1 MTLNT
6 KQHTSILVQLLKD
19 IFTDPTLGP
28 FLGFKGGTAA
38 MLFYG
43 LTRFSVDL
51 DFDLLD
57 LSKESSVFQQMNTV
71 LKAYGTVKEA
81 RNKRYNLFFVLAYD
95 QKQDEACNIK
105 IEINKRTFGSSYEIK
120 QYLGIPLKVMVKKD
134 MLARKLV
141 ALNERMGKVHRDI
154 FDVWF
159 MLKNQ
164 WPINKEIIERHT
176 QLPYEE
182 FLQKTI
188 EALEKL
194 NNRGIIS
201 GLGELLNDQQ
211 KAWTKAHLKE
221 ETLFLLKL
229 ELMKA

>member
-1 MTLNT
+1 
-6 KQHTSILVQLLKD
+6 
-19 IFTDPTLGP
+19 
-28 FLGFKGGTAA
+28 
-38 MLFYG
+38 
-43 LTRFSVDL
+43 
-51 DFDLLD
+51 
-57 LSKESSVFQQMNTV
+57 
-71 LKAYGTVKEA
+71 
-81 RNKRYNLFFVLAYD
+81 
-95 QKQDEACNIK
+95 
-105 IEINKRTFGSSYEIK
+105 
-120 QYLGIPLKVMVKKD
+120 MVKKD

>member
-57 LSKESSVFQQMNTV
+57 LSKESSVFQQMNTL

-95 QKQDEACNIK
+95 QKQMKHA
-105 IEINKRTFGSSYEIK
+105 
-120 QYLGIPLKVMVKKD
+120 
-134 MLARKLV
+134 
-141 ALNERMGKVHRDI
+141 
-154 FDVWF
+154 
-159 MLKNQ
+159 
-164 WPINKEIIERHT
+164 
-176 QLPYEE
+176 
-182 FLQKTI
+182 
-188 EALEKL
+188 
-194 NNRGIIS
+194 IS
-201 GLGELLNDQQ
+201 R
-211 KAWTKAHLKE
+211 
-221 ETLFLLKL
+221 
-229 ELMKA
+229 